1 MTRRLKIRR
10 CVIRRRDAMV
20 ETTRARR
27 AIERAREAIERAREG
42 ARALVD
48 ALARDDA
55 TRSTTASKS
64 KDDRDDDDRR
74 RRMERAV
81 RRCAMDARSCDAAV
95 RAVRR
100 ETSAIGR
107 DETMEAATPTERG
120 DAVTTATRDANAR
133 GAVTC
138 AIERTSDESDGIEYV
153 RVSARGAFAAR
164 WRRDDPGDAAT
175 TTATAE
181 EGRDTAA
188 HAAMTERLLECARG
202 AIDEG
207 LGKDGASVRM
217 VEWLESMHDV
227 FTAPDVA
234 AGGRV
239 LAADASRGGALIPSR
254 LLPGRAR
261 ASA

>member
-1 MTRRLKIRR
+1 
-10 CVIRRRDAMV
+10 MV

-27 AIERAREAIERAREG
+27 AIERARETIERAREG

-55 TRSTTASKS
+55 MRSTTASKS
-64 KDDRDDDDRR
+64 KTKDDDDDDDDDDRR

-100 ETSAIGR
+100 ETSVIGR
-107 DETMEAATPTERG
+107 DETMEAATPTAG
-120 DAVTTATRDANAR
+120 DAVATATRDANAR

-138 AIERTSDESDGIEYV
+138 AIERTSDENGGTEYV

-164 WRRDDPGDAAT
+164 WRRDDPSDAAT

-181 EGRDTAA
+181 EGRGTAA

-239 LAADASRGGALIPSR
+239 LAADVSRGGALIPSR

>member
-1 MTRRLKIRR
+1 MIGPD
-10 CVIRRRDAMV
+10 VIHSRANAMV
-20 ETTRARR
+20 ETTRARE
-27 AIERAREAIERAREG
+27 AIERARETIERAREG

-48 ALARDDA
+48 ALARDDDA
-55 TRSTTASKS
+55 MMRSN
-64 KDDRDDDDRR
+64 DDDDDDDSIDDDDARR
-74 RRMERAV
+74 RAMERIV
-81 RRCAMDARSCDAAV
+81 KRCAADARFVDAAV

-100 ETSAIGR
+100 ETSTIGKV
-107 DETMEAATPTERG
+107 ETREAGTGG
-120 DAVTTATRDANAR
+120 DAAAAAARDANAR

-138 AIERTSDESDGIEYV
+138 SIERASDEEDGEEFV
-153 RVSARGAFAAR
+153 CVSVRGAFAVR
-164 WRRDDPGDAAT
+164 WRRDDPGDAST

-188 HAAMTERLLECARG
+188 HAAMTERLLEVARG
-202 AIDEG
+202 AVDEG

-217 VEWLESMHDV
+217 VEWLETMHDV

-254 LLPGRAR
+254 LLPGRAW
-261 ASA
+261 AN

>member
-1 MTRRLKIRR
+1 
-10 CVIRRRDAMV
+10 MV

-27 AIERAREAIERAREG
+27 AVERARETIERAREG

-55 TRSTTASKS
+55 VRSTTASKS
-64 KDDRDDDDRR
+64 KSKDDDDDDADDGR

-107 DETMEAATPTERG
+107 DETMEAATPTAG
-120 DAVTTATRDANAR
+120 DDAVATATRDATAR

-138 AIERTSDESDGIEYV
+138 AIERTADESDGTEYV

-181 EGRDTAA
+181 EGRVTAA

-261 ASA
+261 ANA

>member
-1 MTRRLKIRR
+1 MPD
-10 CVIRRRDAMV
+10 VIHSRANPMV
-20 ETTRARR
+20 ETTRARET
-27 AIERAREAIERAREG
+27 IERARVTIERAREG

-48 ALARDDA
+48 ALARDDDA
-55 TRSTTASKS
+55 MMRSN
-64 KDDRDDDDRR
+64 DDDDDSSIDDDDARR
-74 RRMERAV
+74 RAMERIV
-81 RRCAMDARSCDAAV
+81 KRCAADARFVDAAV

-100 ETSAIGR
+100 ETSTIGKV
-107 DETMEAATPTERG
+107 ETREAGTG
-120 DAVTTATRDANAR
+120 DDALAAAARDANAR

-138 AIERTSDESDGIEYV
+138 AIERASDEEGGEEFVCVSV
-153 RVSARGAFAAR
+153 RGSFAVR
-164 WRRDDPGDAAT
+164 WRRDDPGDAST

-188 HAAMTERLLECARG
+188 HAAMTERLLEGARG
-202 AIDEG
+202 AMDEG

-217 VEWLESMHDV
+217 VEWLETMHDV

-254 LLPGRAR
+254 LLPGRAW
-261 ASA
+261 AN